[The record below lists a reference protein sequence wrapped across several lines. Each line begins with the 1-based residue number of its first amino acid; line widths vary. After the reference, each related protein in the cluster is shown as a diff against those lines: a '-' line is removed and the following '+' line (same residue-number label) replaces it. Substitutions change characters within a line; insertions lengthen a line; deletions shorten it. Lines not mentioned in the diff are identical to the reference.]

1 MKTEPSG
8 LKAAAPGSICSSSEN
23 LSNQPLCSKSPCLVK
38 EMKVHVT
45 ADMILIPV
53 SALYLLYYYFLVEK
67 GGNKVFTDT
76 RIL

>member
-23 LSNQPLCSKSPCLVK
+23 LSNQPPCSKSPCLVK

-53 SALYLLYYYFLVEK
+53 SALCLLYYYFLVEK